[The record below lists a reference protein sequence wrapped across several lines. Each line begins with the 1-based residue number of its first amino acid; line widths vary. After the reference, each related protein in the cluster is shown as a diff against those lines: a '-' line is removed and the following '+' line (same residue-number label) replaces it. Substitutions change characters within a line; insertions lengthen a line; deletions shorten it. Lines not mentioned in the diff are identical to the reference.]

1 MTGVVILVEPRGRD
15 YGCASYLV
23 YIDHTLLDKLFLE
36 EVKFVDKDFS
46 LLLFSISFFHTSY
59 AKGRNLPN

>member
-23 YIDHTLLDKLFLE
+23 YIDHTLLDKLLLE
-36 EVKFVDKDFS
+36 ED
-46 LLLFSISFFHTSY
+46 
-59 AKGRNLPN
+59 